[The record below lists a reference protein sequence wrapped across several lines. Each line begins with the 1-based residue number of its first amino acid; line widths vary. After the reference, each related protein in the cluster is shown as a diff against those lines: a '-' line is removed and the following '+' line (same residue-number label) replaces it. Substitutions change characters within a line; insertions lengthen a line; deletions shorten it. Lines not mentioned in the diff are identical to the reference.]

1 MYLGKEGILIGEV
14 LVVVYG
20 VSSGNKNKREGGM
33 GEGEGR
39 GRGSGGEMG
48 VKDW

>member
-1 MYLGKEGILIGEV
+1 MHLGKEGILTGEA
-14 LVVVYG
+14 LVVVHG
-20 VSSGNKNKREGGM
+20 ASGGNKNKREGGM

-48 VKDW
+48 AKDW